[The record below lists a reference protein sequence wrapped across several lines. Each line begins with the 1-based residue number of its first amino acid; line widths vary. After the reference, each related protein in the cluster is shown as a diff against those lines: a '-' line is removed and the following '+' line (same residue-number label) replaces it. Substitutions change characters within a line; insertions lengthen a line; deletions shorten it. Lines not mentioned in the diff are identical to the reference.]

1 MKKLYQKI
9 LKNLK
14 QVTLEIFKSII
25 AYIKISI

>member
-14 QVTLEIFKSII
+14 QVTLEIFKSIV